1 MAEPYLVS
9 SPYVTKR
16 WGQISDASVSLLDIV
31 PTILD
36 WFSIDYPSYK
46 LFGTHDVQL
55 TGKSVLPA
63 LKEEPVSGWDTVFAS
78 HDLHEV
84 TMYYPMRVMQKNN
97 LKLIH
102 NLWYKMP
109 YPIALDIFTSFT
121 FRDILERTKNG
132 TETGWI
138 HTLKQ
143 YYYRAQWELYD
154 LKSDPKELKNLIN
167 NPAYRAE
174 VKQLRQEL
182 LTWQRSTDDP
192 RLCSPG
198 GSKWGACV
206 FQWTMMPDW
215 CH

>member
-55 TGKSVLPA
+55 TGKSVLPM
-63 LKEEPVSGWDTVFAS
+63 LKEEPVSGWD
-78 HDLHEV
+78 
-84 TMYYPMRVMQKNN
+84 PMRVMQKNN

-121 FRDILERTKNG
+121 FRDILERTRNG

-154 LKSDPKELKNLIN
+154 LKSDPKELKTLIN
-167 NPAYRAE
+167 NPGYQAE
-174 VKQLRQEL
+174 VKELRQEL

-192 RLCSPG
+192 WLCSPG

-215 CH
+215 RD

>member
-1 MAEPYLVS
+1 MVVLGMQLGEQVELSKMVLIIVISQKGFPLCSFQSTSGAFSFQSLGMAEPYLVS

-16 WGQISDASVSLLDIV
+16 WGQISDASVSPLDIV

-84 TMYYPMRVMQKNN
+84 TMYYPMRVLQKNK

-102 NLWYKMP
+102 NL
-109 YPIALDIFTSFT
+109 
-121 FRDILERTKNG
+121 
-132 TETGWI
+132 
-138 HTLKQ
+138 
-143 YYYRAQWELYD
+143 
-154 LKSDPKELKNLIN
+154 
-167 NPAYRAE
+167 
-174 VKQLRQEL
+174 
-182 LTWQRSTDDP
+182 
-192 RLCSPG
+192 
-198 GSKWGACV
+198 
-206 FQWTMMPDW
+206 
-215 CH
+215 

>member
-55 TGKSVLPA
+55 TGKSVLPV

-84 TMYYPMRVMQKNN
+84 TMYYPMRVLQKNN

-109 YPIALDIFTSFT
+109 YPIALDIFTSFS

-143 YYYRAQWELYD
+143 YHY
-154 LKSDPKELKNLIN
+154 
-167 NPAYRAE
+167 
-174 VKQLRQEL
+174 
-182 LTWQRSTDDP
+182 
-192 RLCSPG
+192 
-198 GSKWGACV
+198 
-206 FQWTMMPDW
+206 
-215 CH
+215 

>member
-63 LKEEPVSGWDTVFAS
+63 LKEEPVS
-78 HDLHEV
+78 
-84 TMYYPMRVMQKNN
+84 
-97 LKLIH
+97 
-102 NLWYKMP
+102 
-109 YPIALDIFTSFT
+109 

-138 HTLKQ
+138 PTLKQ
-143 YYYRAQWELYD
+143 YHYRAQWELYD
-154 LKSDPKELKNLIN
+154 LKSDPKELKNLID
-167 NPAYRAE
+167 NPAYQAE
-174 VKQLRQEL
+174 VKELRQEL

>member
-1 MAEPYLVS
+1 
-9 SPYVTKR
+9 
-16 WGQISDASVSLLDIV
+16 
-31 PTILD
+31 
-36 WFSIDYPSYK
+36 
-46 LFGTHDVQL
+46 
-55 TGKSVLPA
+55 
-63 LKEEPVSGWDTVFAS
+63 
-78 HDLHEV
+78 
-84 TMYYPMRVMQKNN
+84 
-97 LKLIH
+97 
-102 NLWYKMP
+102 MP
-109 YPIALDIFTSFT
+109 YPIALDIFTSFS

-143 YYYRAQWELYD
+143 YHYRAQWELYD

-167 NPAYRAE
+167 NPAYQAE
-174 VKQLRQEL
+174 VKELRQEL
-182 LTWQRSTDDP
+182 LTWQRSTDGP